1 MGALVGLAY
10 GPHMA
15 MTRSERVG
23 LVAGGVGIAAMAIG
37 VVLFFAHFH
46 GAFDWALG
54 ELLMELGVGA
64 CFLSSIAVTS
74 ARRRSTR

>member
-1 MGALVGLAY
+1 
-10 GPHMA
+10 MA
-15 MTRSERVG
+15 MMRSERAG
-23 LVAGGVGIAAMAIG
+23 HVAGGAGIAAMAIG
-37 VVLFFAHFH
+37 AVLFFAHFH

-64 CFLSSIAVTS
+64 CFFGSIVVTS